1 MPYKIVRRGV
11 VAQHPIE
18 GRENQKKNNI
28 KNQYWDDKT
37 YAVDIFIVN
46 VETRGGKMVRAP
58 AFHQSG
64 QGSTLYTTL
73 YVVEY
78 FGSPLCTER
87 FSSLFASHQNPTLHF
102 IHIDSTHAISRELEF
117 GLITLRHK

>member
-1 MPYKIVRRGV
+1 MPYKFVGRGV

-18 GRENQKKNNI
+18 ERENQKKNN
-28 KNQYWDDKT
+28 KNHYRDDNSS
-37 YAVDIFIVN
+37 AVDIAVMTKMIVLYIIVN

-73 YVVEY
+73 YVVE
-78 FGSPLCTER
+78 
-87 FSSLFASHQNPTLHF
+87 
-102 IHIDSTHAISRELEF
+102 
-117 GLITLRHK
+117 